1 MPAVQTKREVQQIV
15 GIKGL
20 ESRRQESPGG
30 KLYRGKEWS
39 LRPQQWITLLRER
52 RRGGGRGG
60 EKDSR
65 GKDSLRM
72 FFFFFS
78 SSEEESLRKPEK
90 DYSLL
95 QEENYCYYNVQES
108 FQEEEDVNRVILN
121 PGVGK
126 GEGKI

>member
-39 LRPQQWITLLRER
+39 LRPWQWITLLRER

-60 EKDSR
+60 AQSR
-65 GKDSLRM
+65 A
-72 FFFFFS
+72 
-78 SSEEESLRKPEK
+78 SEE
-90 DYSLL
+90 
-95 QEENYCYYNVQES
+95 
-108 FQEEEDVNRVILN
+108 
-121 PGVGK
+121 
-126 GEGKI
+126 

>member
-1 MPAVQTKREVQQIV
+1 MGEGEERK
-15 GIKGL
+15 KG
-20 ESRRQESPGG
+20 SQ
-30 KLYRGKEWS
+30 
-39 LRPQQWITLLRER
+39 
-52 RRGGGRGG
+52 
-60 EKDSR
+60 
-65 GKDSLRM
+65 GKDSLRI

-78 SSEEESLRKPEK
+78 SAEEESLRKPEK

-95 QEENYCYYNVQES
+95 QENYCYYNVQES